1 MLRKT
6 TLLLVVIS
14 FVGFGVAADGKKG
27 KPKGGSS
34 TTTTVAGSTTA
45 MAIRGIVEPGDGAA
59 VIGFKAGVVT
69 ARDRV
74 SGRTFKFD
82 VPPTSNIHI
91 GDNVVFS
98 SAFAQ
103 VAGLAGG
110 FNVHG
115 EMPCC
120 VVTAVSASNHTLA
133 VREAAVGRTYVMKF
147 AAEAPKEMRVG
158 ALVAADF
165 KAGTAW
171 IATNGTLKAQI
182 TNLSAPAGLHP

>member
-1 MLRKT
+1 M
-6 TLLLVVIS
+6 V
-14 FVGFGVAADGKKG
+14 
-27 KPKGGSS
+27 
-34 TTTTVAGSTTA
+34 
-45 MAIRGIVEPGDGAA
+45 IRGIVEPGDGAV

-74 SGRTFKFD
+74 NGRTFKFE

-91 GDNVVFS
+91 GDNVAFS

-133 VREAAVGRTYVMKF
+133 VREAAVGRTFVMKF

-158 ALVAADF
+158 APVAADF
-165 KAGTAW
+165 KAGTGW

-182 TNLSAPAGLHP
+182 TNLSAAAGLHP